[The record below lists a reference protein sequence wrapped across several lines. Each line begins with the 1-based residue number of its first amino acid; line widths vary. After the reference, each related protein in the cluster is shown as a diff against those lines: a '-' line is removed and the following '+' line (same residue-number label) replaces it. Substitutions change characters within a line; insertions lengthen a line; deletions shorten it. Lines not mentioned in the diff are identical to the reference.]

1 MINVVVLA
9 GDGKKDAVQQG
20 VANKA
25 LLPICGRP
33 MIGYVVD
40 ALRSAPSI
48 GKIAVIGPETLL
60 KDHLKDQVDI
70 YIKGRDTLFDNLA
83 AGMVPFAEDR
93 AVLVVTSD
101 IPMITGE
108 MVEDLLARCLEKGG
122 DLGYPV
128 VEKALND
135 ARFPGIE
142 RTYVRLR
149 EGRFTGGNI
158 VYVSPA
164 AVTRCADFAKKVIA
178 YRKKPWKAARL
189 LGVGFLLRLISGR
202 LTIAHAEARFS
213 KLLNISA
220 HAIITPYPEVGNDV
234 DKPSDVEMVQRYF
247 HT

>member
-1 MINVVVLA
+1 MINAVVLA
-9 GDGKKDAVQQG
+9 GDSKKDAVQQG

-25 LLPICGRP
+25 LLPIHGRP
-33 MIGYVVD
+33 MIRYVVE

-48 GKIAVIGPETLL
+48 GMIAVIGPESLL
-60 KDHLKDQVDI
+60 KAHLQGLVDI
-70 YIKGRDTLFDNLA
+70 YLEGRDSLFDNLA
-83 AGMVPFAEDR
+83 AGMEPFAADK

-101 IPMITGE
+101 IPMIRGE
-108 MVEDLLARCLEKGG
+108 MVEDLLARCLEKDG

-135 ARFPGIE
+135 ARFPGME

-164 AVTRCADFAKKVIA
+164 AVKRCADFARKVIA
-178 YRKKPWKAARL
+178 YRKKPLKAARL
-189 LGVGFLLRLISGR
+189 LGIGFLIRLISGR
-202 LTIAHAEARFS
+202 LTIAQAEARFS
-213 KLLNISA
+213 RLLNISA

-234 DKPSDVEMVQRYF
+234 DKPSDVEMVQRYL